1 MTPEEVEVIVKKTIE
16 CLDDDRKSFWVEPE
30 KHYKSHDRL
39 DKLLDVYDSAQSLV
53 MKTLMAAMIVG
64 LLIVAAMS
72 MGFKK

>member
-1 MTPEEVEVIVKKTIE
+1 MTPEQVEEIVKKTIE
-16 CLDDDRKSFWVEPE
+16 GLDDHRKSFWVDPE

-39 DKLLDVYDSAQSLV
+39 DKLLDVYDGAQSV
-53 MKTLMAAMIVG
+53 IMRTLIGAMVLG